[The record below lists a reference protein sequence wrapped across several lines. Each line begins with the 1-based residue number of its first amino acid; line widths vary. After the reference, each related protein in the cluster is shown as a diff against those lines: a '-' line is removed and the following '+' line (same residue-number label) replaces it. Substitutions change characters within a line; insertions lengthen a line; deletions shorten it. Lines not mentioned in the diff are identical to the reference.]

1 MLTKDGRELSPSAR
15 LKSHLK
21 KWKTDVGSD
30 GSHRGFFA
38 VTDLLRKNVGVC
50 VLSASIT
57 FQHSYKSSCEKLSS
71 GISSSNLCS
80 LKKPTC
86 SFSDAHLRL
95 HTGVTVLTSQQK

>member
-50 VLSASIT
+50 VLCLHPSLFSIVTKVHVKSLAVGYQAVISA
-57 FQHSYKSSCEKLSS
+57 
-71 GISSSNLCS
+71 
-80 LKKPTC
+80 P
-86 SFSDAHLRL
+86 
-95 HTGVTVLTSQQK
+95 